1 MKLPPIKRPN
11 RKKRVHCTKY
21 QESKYATR
29 FSTNLILHAANKTKE
44 TFQLPENKFWKYFLF
59 GWPIVIIP
67 SFLKKIRKSLC
78 GLKLF
83 VKTSN
88 SCMMVNF
95 FFPALHIALKNR
107 DTRTGLQRLVIPAC
121 TSDHQGTILDLD
133 RKVILFSTY
142 PIIPGYDLLKLLPA
156 FSQCFSSQQL
166 SVVVIV
172 DNWSGLELGQPVKIK
187 KKAEVDCNEE
197 QHMIHCST

>member
-11 RKKRVHCTKY
+11 RKKRVHCTKC

-95 FFPALHIALKNR
+95 FFPALHIEPSKIGTPGQACKGWSYQLV
-107 DTRTGLQRLVIPAC
+107 LVI
-121 TSDHQGTILDLD
+121 
-133 RKVILFSTY
+133 
-142 PIIPGYDLLKLLPA
+142 
-156 FSQCFSSQQL
+156 
-166 SVVVIV
+166 
-172 DNWSGLELGQPVKIK
+172 IK
-187 KKAEVDCNEE
+187 APFWTWIEK
-197 QHMIHCST
+197 